1 MIKLIITGACG
12 RTGSA
17 ILKLATADA
26 DFMVAHIIEAKGHP
40 LIGKMIAVPGVSAA
54 SLPLEADLGAI
65 IEDGDVIIDFTEPAA
80 SFLHF
85 KTAAEHGKAIVV
97 GTTGFSPERL
107 DEMKGT
113 AGCRTVISPNMS
125 IGVNLLFSLAQKA
138 AQVLGPDYDTEII
151 EMHHKW
157 KKDAPSGTA
166 VRLKEVV
173 TGADPSRAW
182 IEVTG
187 RNGIVGERRPDE
199 IGVFAVRAG
208 DIVGEHTV
216 FFVGAGERVE
226 ITHRAYSRDNFA
238 RGALTA
244 AKWIV
249 RQRAGNYDMSD
260 VLGLRKEMTG

>member
-1 MIKLIITGACG
+1 MIRLIVTGACG

-17 ILKLATADA
+17 IVKLAAADP
-26 DFMVAHIIEAKGHP
+26 DFKVTHILEAMSHH
-40 LIGKMIAVPGVSAA
+40 LIGACIPIPGGPGA
-54 SLPLEADLGAI
+54 SLPLETDLASV
-65 IEDGDVIIDFTEPAA
+65 IEDSDVIIDFTEPVS

-97 GTTGFSPERL
+97 GTTGFSAQTLSHMRAMEGS
-107 DEMKGT
+107 K
-113 AGCRTVISPNMS
+113 AVVSPNMS
-125 IGVNLLFSLAQKA
+125 IGVNLLFSLARRA
-138 AQVLGPDYDTEII
+138 TEVLGSDYDVEIV

-166 VRLKEVV
+166 VKLKEVV
-173 TGADPSRAW
+173 TGVDRSRPW

-187 RNGIVGERRPDE
+187 RSGIVGERRPDE
-199 IGVFAVRAG
+199 IGVLAVRAG
-208 DIVGEHTV
+208 DTVGEHTV
-216 FFVGAGERVE
+216 FFVGTGERVE

-249 RQRAGNYDMSD
+249 GQSNGIYDMND
-260 VLGLRKEMTG
+260 VLSLK